1 MSDLGR
7 YPHWDGGITTYTY
20 DAGKLNSFSGS
31 QPVAPPC
38 SCERDEKKRVFRITA
53 PDGQTT
59 EFHDRAVRFLVV
71 EPDPTTGELEPAVV
85 QGKPKVIYLC
95 REAGL

>member
-1 MSDLGR
+1 MSDLGG

-20 DAGKLNSFSGS
+20 DAGGGLVSISQSG
-31 QPVAPPC
+31 APPS
-38 SCERDEKKRVFRITA
+38 SCERDEKKRVFRITG
-53 PDGQTT
+53 PDGQKT

-71 EPDPTTGELEPAVV
+71 EPDPTTGELEPVISR
-85 QGKPKVIYLC
+85 GKPKVIYLC